1 MAVALDVF
9 ILVLPMP
16 LLGRL
21 KLNKGKKIGI
31 VLMFSTAVIAL
42 ACAILTTIYRVKLR
56 GSTDPFWTSWESTI
70 FNVIEN
76 NVAIIVACV
85 PGTFSFIKTYLT
97 PARFPSLLNGP
108 FKGLLSL
115 KSTSTHSRKR
125 SDNGGNGG
133 MGGLTPHISSPVCA
147 VSPGHFQHYK
157 QLHNVKNVQHDA
169 FGQKVYG
176 EKELIGDI
184 PRMGNTLQVP
194 PKDRYHQRNVSN
206 ATAEMDISSVGIAY
220 GSGLRNV
227 EGWREKN
234 SESEDKVDS
243 LLRQM
248 EMEQM
253 SSRFST

>member
-1 MAVALDVF
+1 
-9 ILVLPMP
+9 
-16 LLGRL
+16 LGIHNL
-21 KLNKGKKIGI
+21 QVSSFNFKS
-31 VLMFSTAVIAL
+31 STYSNTA
-42 ACAILTTIYRVKLR
+42 
-56 GSTDPFWTSWESTI
+56 S
-70 FNVIEN
+70 VIEN

-115 KSTSTHSRKR
+115 KSTSGHSRKR

-147 VSPGHFQHYK
+147 LSPGHLQHYK
-157 QLHNVKNVQHDA
+157 ELRDVKNVQHDA

-176 EKELIGDI
+176 EKELIGDV

-206 ATAEMDISSVGIAY
+206 GTAEMDIASVGIAY

-227 EGWREKN
+227 EGWREKGGD
-234 SESEDKVDS
+234 SEDKVDS

>member
-147 VSPGHFQHYK
+147 
-157 QLHNVKNVQHDA
+157 HDA

-234 SESEDKVDS
+234 SEITGNWDTPVDIY
-243 LLRQM
+243 
-248 EMEQM
+248 
-253 SSRFST
+253 